1 VNIYEIN
8 LYPPRFLSSP
18 YTMIGY
24 TINNVD
30 QIPTFNGS
38 INDMDTVRTDN
49 RNKIKYFILLE
60 SKIDLWVFV

>member
-1 VNIYEIN
+1 
-8 LYPPRFLSSP
+8 
-18 YTMIGY
+18 MIGY